1 MVKRKHKRK
10 KAVKRKAVKR
20 SPVKRRKRSP
30 ARRKKRKVSGVKRKA
45 VKRSA
50 AKRKPA
56 KRKRSTGRK
65 LVKQVERRSVERV
78 MAGKRRRRRSAPRR
92 RVVMAGSPRRRSVG
106 KGGGNKLL
114 IGLAIGA
121 AALWFLTKKTAT
133 TYPTN
138 YNLPPLTS
146 TQNYTR
152 NTQSQDLLN
161 YAIAGGLAVDAII
174 KLIDKLNTSSD
185 QEVQNIYDV
194 VNTTGNLEYLA

>member
-10 KAVKRKAVKR
+10 KGAVKRKAVKR
-20 SPVKRRKRSP
+20 KPAKRKKRSP
-30 ARRKKRKVSGVKRKA
+30 KRRKVSGVRRKA
-45 VKRSA
+45 VKRKP

-56 KRKRSTGRK
+56 KRRKRSPGRK

-78 MAGKRRRRRSAPRR
+78 MAGKRRRRRSPRR
-92 RVVMAGSPRRRSVG
+92 KVVMAGRPRRRSVG
-106 KGGGNKLL
+106 KSGGNKLL

-121 AALWFLTKKTAT
+121 AALYFLTKKTT
-133 TYPTN
+133 TAYPTN

-174 KLIDKLNTSSD
+174 KLIEKLNTSSD